1 MKTLWKIIISHI
13 QYRKQILQLAK
24 TDLIKTYRGA
34 LLSWGW
40 AILKP
45 AITIAVY
52 YFAFTVGLRT
62 GKPVKG
68 YPYFLWLISGF
79 IPWFYI
85 SAIYTGGAYSLH
97 KYAFLVKKIKFP
109 VCCVP
114 MIVSLSNMIVHL
126 ALTLLMVIIFI
137 AMGAP
142 VTIYLAQ
149 LPFYWL
155 LISLAAWKGFIQIF
169 TKPFY
174 WEKTKHGLTDNIEPC
189 KEETA

>member
-13 QYRKQILQLAK
+13 QYRKQILLMAK
-24 TDLIKTYRGA
+24 TDLIKPYRGA
-34 LLSWGW
+34 LQSSGW
-40 AILKP
+40 AIFKP
-45 AITIAVY
+45 DITIAVY
-52 YFAFTVGLRT
+52 YFAFRVGRRT
-62 GKPVKG
+62 GKAVKG

-114 MIVSLSNMIVHL
+114 MIEGLSNIIVQL
-126 ALTLLMVIIFI
+126 ALTLLMSNKLI

-149 LPFYWL
+149 LPF
-155 LISLAAWKGFIQIF
+155 
-169 TKPFY
+169 
-174 WEKTKHGLTDNIEPC
+174 N
-189 KEETA
+189 